1 MAQNQN
7 ALYQYYL
14 QQGNRQPLSQLQV
27 NNQQQEDVQANDVD
41 FQDIWKYLKWARKA
55 YDLYAKAS
63 GNPTTG
69 NYLNKAWDYGK
80 DWLSGGQEAAP
91 MAAEAGGASAS
102 DMAAANA
109 YDTAFSGQAAEAAG
123 SGASTG
129 LASEGVAGVGTTG
142 WASLAA
148 PLIMTYLAY
157 TKGSGVNEPVRK
169 QYETQGAG
177 KALMDMLNGQ
187 QVTDWSKYGLKD
199 KPLQG
204 YQDQFGEQMSDPRG
218 YSPLDLWEGMHRYGT
233 GHYQTGGVGN
243 SGLSDQQIDDM
254 FGDKKGDL
262 AKLVGF
268 ENGLPDWTG
277 KRWDD
282 KNAFDPND
290 NPWGKQETA
299 LNDAF
304 SQLTDEDKTGLYSR
318 NMGIFTGR
326 DMDERWLKQALQ
338 SEQQQAELEKAWGYK
353 KQRSPWETTSY
364 NVY

>member
-1 MAQNQN
+1 
-7 ALYQYYL
+7 
-14 QQGNRQPLSQLQV
+14 
-27 NNQQQEDVQANDVD
+27 
-41 FQDIWKYLKWARKA
+41 
-55 YDLYAKAS
+55 
-63 GNPTTG
+63 
-69 NYLNKAWDYGK
+69 
-80 DWLSGGQEAAP
+80 
-91 MAAEAGGASAS
+91 
-102 DMAAANA
+102 
-109 YDTAFSGQAAEAAG
+109 
-123 SGASTG
+123 
-129 LASEGVAGVGTTG
+129 
-142 WASLAA
+142 
-148 PLIMTYLAY
+148 
-157 TKGSGVNEPVRK
+157 
-169 QYETQGAG
+169 
-177 KALMDMLNGQ
+177 
-187 QVTDWSKYGLKD
+187 
-199 KPLQG
+199 
-204 YQDQFGEQMSDPRG
+204 
-218 YSPLDLWEGMHRYGT
+218 
-233 GHYQTGGVGN
+233 
-243 SGLSDQQIDDM
+243 M